1 MLIEYDV
8 KDGFS
13 VCLLQNPFA
22 ARQVVVKWLA
32 MQGSTQAAGKGLEHP
47 FDEVMVVVAAS
58 TDVEVALHGCA
69 SLRLRGVYGADTR
82 QSHSTRWCT
91 GHMSQ

>member
-22 ARQVVVKWLA
+22 ARQVVVEWLA
-32 MQGSTQAAGKGLEHP
+32 MQGGTQAAGKGLEHTLS
-47 FDEVMVVVAAS
+47 M
-58 TDVEVALHGCA
+58 
-69 SLRLRGVYGADTR
+69 R
-82 QSHSTRWCT
+82 
-91 GHMSQ
+91 

>member
-1 MLIEYDV
+1 MTISTQWSMLIEYDV

-13 VCLLQNPFA
+13 VCLLQAPFA

-47 FDEVMVVVAAS
+47 FDEVMVVAVAS
-58 TDVEVALHGCA
+58 SDFMPCYRRKLCEMSVAQIIHK
-69 SLRLRGVYGADTR
+69 
-82 QSHSTRWCT
+82 
-91 GHMSQ
+91 